1 MHRLLDSQLQRL
13 WGQSIPEGMR
23 ELFASIDRTYHHV
36 DTDRRQMELNHA
48 EQTSELRQKALGLEA
63 RVEKLEKSQ
72 ETLTDTVAMLRAT
85 LESTQEALW
94 VIGRDAEHTF
104 YNPNFLVLWGLKPV
118 QLDNAD
124 VDAVFRLIQ
133 HQLWEP
139 TTIVAQRARAVIVGI
154 TVGQEYPLRDGRA
167 IEAFAHHH
175 PVVGVV
181 WSFRDVTD
189 RRKQEEKIR
198 HQAHHDALT
207 GMPNRN
213 LFNDRLAHG
222 IAKLQRVGGKLA
234 VLYLDLDGFKTI
246 NDSLG
251 HAMGDELLRAVAG
264 RLSGVLRD
272 DDTIARFGGDEF
284 ALLLED
290 VEGHANVVRLAE
302 RMMEVFRS
310 PYHIGEHEFHIT
322 SSIGIALYPDDGE
335 TADILIRNADIAM
348 YKAKDS
354 GRNHFHFFTPALERL
369 AKHRLSLETRL
380 RHAVKNEDF
389 QLYYQPITAL
399 GTGKLLGFEALLR
412 WHTEDMGFIGPDI
425 FIPVAEATGMIIPLS
440 EWVMRAAC
448 MQSKAWRDQGFEDLY
463 VAVNLSAKQF
473 QHDNVYHTV
482 IDTMDTVGV
491 DPSNFGLEITESLV
505 MQNIQGAVATLR
517 RFLDNGIMVAMDDFG
532 TGYSSLNYLK
542 TLPISVMKIDRS
554 FTRDVMNSQQ
564 DRAIVSSIIT
574 LGHNLSL
581 RIVAEGVE
589 ELSQLEFLRDQGC
602 DSAQGY
608 FFGRPAPAD
617 QAIAPYLTPA
627 QALRLKGT

>member
-13 WGQSIPEGMR
+13 WGQTVPEGMK

-36 DTDRRQMELNHA
+36 DADRRQMELNHA
-48 EQTSELRQKALGLEA
+48 EVTSELRQKTLSLQS
-63 RVEKLEKSQ
+63 RIEKLEKNQ
-72 ETLTDTVAMLRAT
+72 DNLTASVSMLRAT

-94 VIGRDAEHTF
+94 AIGRDTEQTF
-104 YNPNFLVLWGLKPV
+104 YNPNFLALWGFKTV
-118 QLDNAD
+118 QLENAD

-139 TTIVAQRARAVIVGI
+139 ATLIAQRARTVIVGVN
-154 TVGQEYPLRDGRA
+154 VGQEYALRDGRNV
-167 IEAFAHHH
+167 EAFAHHH

-181 WSFRDVTD
+181 WSFRDITEK
-189 RRKQEEKIR
+189 RRQEEQIR
-198 HQAHHDALT
+198 HQAHHDSLT
-207 GMPNRN
+207 GLPNRN
-213 LFNDRLAHG
+213 LFNDRLTHG
-222 IAKLQRVGGKLA
+222 VTKLQRAGGKLA

-251 HAMGDELLRAVAG
+251 HATGDQLLRAVAE
-264 RLSGVLRD
+264 RLGGTLRD
-272 DDTIARFGGDEF
+272 DDTIARFSGDEF
-284 ALLLED
+284 VLLLED

-302 RMMEVFRS
+302 RIMEVFRS
-310 PYHIGEHEFHIT
+310 PYFVAEHEFHIT
-322 SSIGIALYPDDGE
+322 ASIGIALYPDDGE
-335 TADILIRNADIAM
+335 SAEILVRNADIAM
-348 YKAKDS
+348 YKAKES

-399 GTGKLLGFEALLR
+399 GTGQLLGFEALLR
-412 WHTEDMGFIGPDI
+412 WHTEDIGFIGPDI

-448 MQSKAWRDQGFEDLY
+448 YQMKAWKDMGFEDLY

-473 QHDNVYHTV
+473 QHDNVYRSV
-482 IDTMDTVGV
+482 IETMDTIGV
-491 DPSNFGLEITESLV
+491 DPANFGLEITESLV

-554 FTRDVMNSQQ
+554 FTRDVLNSAQ

-589 ELSQLEFLRDQGC
+589 EEGQLQFLREQGC

-608 FFGRPAPAD
+608 LFGRPVPAD
-617 QAIAPYLTPA
+617 QAIAPYLTSAHLP
-627 QALRLKGT
+627 LIKGA

>member
-13 WGQSIPEGMR
+13 WGDNIPEGMK

-36 DTDRRQMELNHA
+36 DNDRRQMELLHA
-48 EQTSELRQKALGLEA
+48 EQTGELRQKSLAQES
-63 RVEKLEKSQ
+63 RIEKLEKTQ
-72 ETLTDTVAMLRAT
+72 ETLNQSVAMLRAT

-94 VIGRDAEHTF
+94 VIGKDNVNSF
-104 YNPNFLVLWGLKPV
+104 FNPNFLALWGLKSV
-118 QLDNAD
+118 QLENAD

-133 HQLWEP
+133 HQLWDP
-139 TTIVAQRARAVIVGI
+139 AMLVAQRARAVIVGV

-189 RRKQEEKIR
+189 KRKQEEKIR
-198 HQAHHDALT
+198 HQAHHDSLT

-222 IAKLQRVGGKLA
+222 VAKLQRVGGKLA

-251 HAMGDELLRAVAG
+251 HAIGDELLRSVAS

-284 ALLLED
+284 VLLLED
-290 VEGHANVVRLAE
+290 VDGHANVVRLAE
-302 RMMEVFRS
+302 RVMDAFRTS
-310 PYHIGEHEFHIT
+310 YHVGEHEFHIT
-322 SSIGIALYPDDGE
+322 ASIGISLYPDDGE

-380 RHAVKNEDF
+380 RQAVKNEQF

-448 MQSKAWRDQGFEDLY
+448 MQTRAWKEMGFEDLY

-473 QHDNVYHTV
+473 QHDNVYRSV
-482 IDTMDTVGV
+482 IETMDTVGV
-491 DPSNFGLEITESLV
+491 DPANFGLEITESLV

-589 ELSQLEFLRDQGC
+589 ELAQLEFLRDQGC

-617 QAIAPYLTPA
+617 KAIEPYLPA
-627 QALRLKGT
+627 LHSLRIKGA

>member
-13 WGQSIPEGMR
+13 WGQQVPEGMK

-36 DTDRRQMELNHA
+36 DADRRQMELSHA
-48 EQTSELRQKALGLEA
+48 EVTSELRQKTLALQGQ
-63 RVEKLEKSQ
+63 VDKLEKSC
-72 ETLTDTVAMLRAT
+72 ETLTTSVSVLRAT

-94 VIGRDAEHTF
+94 VIGQQAELSF
-104 YNPNFLVLWGLKPV
+104 YNTNFLALWGFKTV
-118 QLDNAD
+118 QVENAD

-133 HQLWEP
+133 HQLWDSA
-139 TTIVAQRARAVIVGI
+139 TLVAHRSRAMIVGA
-154 TVGQEYPLRDGRA
+154 TAGQEYSLRDGRN
-167 IEAFAHHH
+167 IEVFAHHH

-181 WSFRDVTD
+181 WSFRDVTEK
-189 RRKQEEKIR
+189 RIQEEKIR
-198 HQAHHDALT
+198 HQAHHDSLT

-213 LFNDRLAHG
+213 LFYDRLTHG
-222 IAKLQRVGGKLA
+222 ITKLQRMGGKLA

-251 HAMGDELLRAVAG
+251 HGVGDDLLRSVAD
-264 RLSGVLRD
+264 RLGSALRD

-284 ALLLED
+284 VLLLED

-302 RMMEVFRS
+302 RIMEAFRS
-310 PYHIGEHEFHIT
+310 PYFVGNHEFHIT

-335 TADILIRNADIAM
+335 TSEILVRNADIAM

-380 RHAVKNEDF
+380 RHAVKNEEF
-389 QLYYQPITAL
+389 QLYYQPITSL
-399 GTGKLLGFEALLR
+399 ENQRLLGFEALLR
-412 WHTEDMGFIGPDI
+412 WHTEDMGFVGPDI

-448 MQSKAWRDQGFEDLY
+448 IQTKAWKEMGFEDIY
-463 VAVNLSAKQF
+463 VAVNMSAKQF
-473 QHDNVYHTV
+473 QHDNVYHSV
-482 IDTMDTVGV
+482 IDTMDTIGV
-491 DPSNFGLEITESLV
+491 DPANFALEITESLV
-505 MQNIQGAVATLR
+505 MQNIQGAIAVLR
-517 RFLDNGIMVAMDDFG
+517 RFLDNGIMVAMDNFG

-554 FTRDVMNSQQ
+554 FTRDVLLSRE

-581 RIVAEGVE
+581 RIIAEGVE
-589 ELSQLEFLRDQGC
+589 EQSQLDFLREQGC

-608 FFGRPAPAD
+608 FFGRPLPAD
-617 QAIAPYLTPA
+617 QAIAPYLPKRKE
-627 QALRLKGT
+627 Q

>member
-13 WGQSIPEGMR
+13 WGQPLPEGMR
-23 ELFASIDRTYHHV
+23 ELFASIERTYLHL
-36 DTDRRQMELNHA
+36 DADRRQMELAHA
-48 EQTSELRQKALGLEA
+48 EQTSDLRQKSLALED
-63 RVEKLEKSQ
+63 RVEKLEKVQ
-72 ETLTDTVAMLRAT
+72 ETLHASVTMLRAT

-94 VIGRDAEHTF
+94 VIGNNAEHSF
-104 YNPNFLVLWGLKPV
+104 YNPNFLALWGLKPV
-118 QLDNAD
+118 QLENAD

-139 TTIVAQRARAVIVGI
+139 SALVAQRARAVIVGV

-167 IEAFAHHH
+167 IEAFAYHH

-189 RRKQEEKIR
+189 RRKQEERIR
-198 HQAHHDALT
+198 HQAHHDSLT

-222 IAKLQRVGGKLA
+222 VAKLQRTGGKLA

-251 HAMGDELLRAVAG
+251 HGVGDELLRVVAQ

-284 ALLLED
+284 VLLLED

-302 RMMEVFRS
+302 RMMDVFRS
-310 PYHIGEHEFHIT
+310 PYLVGEHEFHIT
-322 SSIGIALYPDDGE
+322 ASIGIALYPDDGE

-440 EWVMRAAC
+440 EWVLRAAC
-448 MQSKAWRDQGFEDLY
+448 EQTRAWKESGFDDLY

-473 QHDNVYHTV
+473 QHDNVYRSV
-482 IDTMDTVGV
+482 IETMDTVGV
-491 DPSNFGLEITESLV
+491 DPANFGLEITESLV

-554 FTRDVMNSQQ
+554 FTRDVMNSPQ

-589 ELSQLEFLRDQGC
+589 DLSQLEFLREQGC

-617 QAIAPYLTPA
+617 QAIAPYLTSE
-627 QALRLKGT
+627 QLRRLKGA